1 MPTTSTIRRKE
12 EGVAVNRRDLKKAAP
27 FFGVLL
33 IVATVLYVVGRFL
46 L

>member
-1 MPTTSTIRRKE
+1 VPIALYGE
-12 EGVAVNRRDLKKAAP
+12 GGVAVNRRDLKKAAP

-33 IVATVLYVVGRFL
+33 IVAAVLYLVGRFL